1 VHFARWPVAV
11 AAGCGWSRRLPF
23 LVVAFF
29 GEDADQRAEVGR
41 RFA

>member
-1 VHFARWPVAV
+1 LILVWAH
-11 AAGCGWSRRLPF
+11 F

-41 RFA
+41 RLA